1 VGSEPLILLDSHAL
15 VWLASD
21 DKRLGR
27 RARATTDRAL
37 ADGKLA
43 VSAVSFWEIALLTV
57 KRRLQ
62 PGRPMGPWREGLLQ
76 RGLLEIAVDGEIAI
90 AAAQVGDFHG
100 DPADRFIVATAT
112 LTGATLLTSDQRIL
126 DWKGSLR
133 RQDAAE

>member
-27 RARATTDRAL
+27 RARATTDRSL
-37 ADGKLA
+37 VDGKLA
-43 VSAVSFWEIALLTV
+43 VSAISFWEIALLVV
-57 KRRLQ
+57 KRRLEL
-62 PGRPMGPWREGLLQ
+62 GRPPRAWRNGLLDG
-76 RGLLEIAVDGEIAI
+76 GLLEIKVDGDIAI
-90 AAAQVGDFHG
+90 AAAQLGDFHD
-100 DPADRFIVATAT
+100 DPADRFIVATASV
-112 LTGATLLTSDQRIL
+112 TGATLLTTDQRIL